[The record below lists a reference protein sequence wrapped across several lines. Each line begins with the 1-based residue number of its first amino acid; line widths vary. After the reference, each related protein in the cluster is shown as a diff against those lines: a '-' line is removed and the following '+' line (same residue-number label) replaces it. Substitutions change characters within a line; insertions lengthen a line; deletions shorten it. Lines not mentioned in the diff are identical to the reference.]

1 MNHVSSLLSDP
12 AVQAVLIHVRRWLA
26 GELRGNL
33 GIDSDSLLWM
43 TAMTVTTAAGLK
55 TWLQH
60 NLRTLDETA

>member
-1 MNHVSSLLSDP
+1 MFADG
-12 AVQAVLIHVRRWLA
+12 LA